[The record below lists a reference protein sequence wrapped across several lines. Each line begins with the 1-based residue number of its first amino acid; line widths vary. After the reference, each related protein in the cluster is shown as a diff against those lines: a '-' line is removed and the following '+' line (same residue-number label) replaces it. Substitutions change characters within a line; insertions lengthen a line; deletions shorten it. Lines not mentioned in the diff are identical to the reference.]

1 MDEYTEYLRGFYEIN
16 CKSFAFSKWPP
27 IRTIQFAELALAEI
41 VSNDVEQQERGESSH
56 LSTLQRPVKKTRATL
71 DQVYWFDS
79 LTAKKRVE
87 SILDFQL
94 ICHLHS
100 GTKCLHTWYK
110 LFTICTRM

>member
-71 DQVYWFDS
+71 DQVLVRCAAFNGLYTDCCF
-79 LTAKKRVE
+79 
-87 SILDFQL
+87 
-94 ICHLHS
+94 HS
-100 GTKCLHTWYK
+100 GSQDG
-110 LFTICTRM
+110 